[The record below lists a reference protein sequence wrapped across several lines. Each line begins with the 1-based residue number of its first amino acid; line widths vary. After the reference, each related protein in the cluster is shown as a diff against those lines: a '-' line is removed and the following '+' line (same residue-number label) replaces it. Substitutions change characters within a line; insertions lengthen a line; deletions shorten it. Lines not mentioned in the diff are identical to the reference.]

1 MVQVDPGL
9 QVILQS
15 AGRGRT
21 ERPKEYSRVLRA
33 NATSE
38 GTGALD
44 LMFVIDVTGSMSDD
58 IEAVKTQVLTIIA
71 DVQTKGG
78 AGSRVGLFTH
88 GDECSDGTAWR
99 TFTDLTT
106 GSEWGRS

>member
-1 MVQVDPGL
+1 VPFGFSV
-9 QVILQS
+9 
-15 AGRGRT
+15 
-21 ERPKEYSRVLRA
+21 RPSRVLRA